1 MVSALQKQPNMASV
15 AALYIFYLIPSACP
29 LFKVTGNISNPV
41 QVGRPMTL
49 SCNANKVGYR

>member
-1 MVSALQKQPNMASV
+1 MVSALQKQPDMASV

-29 LFKVTGNISNPV
+29 FFKVTGNISNPV

-49 SCNANKVGYR
+49 SCNANRVG